1 MNNLINL
8 EILEFGRNFSNNYKK
23 LESSLNKLTNLKEL
37 YISDEFRREIVNE
50 LYLNYNIKKIEYH

>member
-23 LESSLNKLTNLKEL
+23 LGSSLNKLTNLKEL